1 MADWRTD
8 DRELL
13 ARILMAEAGNQGP
26 TGMTAVGNV
35 VMNRANAGGYGGDIR
50 SVIMKPGQFSPMNS
64 VTGYAGGEQGQD
76 IDSLRPSETS
86 YMVADTLLSGNAGDL
101 TGGSTHFFNPDI
113 SNPSWAEGKDF
124 KRIGDH
130 VFGSADAGRG
140 GKQPMQGRAGT
151 QGEAPMMQE
160 EQQPRGLLGT
170 LGIQKMQEGA
180 AGETGQRFYERD
192 TFKDT
197 AAALAQGFAA
207 MGTSPAL
214 QKMTADISSQRTE
227 AKARNKTV
235 EYLRA
240 NGRGDLAD
248 MIDQGM
254 ISGKDAAS
262 VLLAK
267 PEDGRTALVQNYEYF
282 IAQGMTPEQA
292 MAAVKTGST
301 TNVNMPKAIGTIPP
315 GYEVQYDDAGNPVS
329 MSAIPGGPAATEQAA
344 AAAAAGSEGT
354 RLVDAATDNIALI
367 DSIINNKALPSITG
381 LIQGR
386 LPPMS
391 QAGEDLNVKVAQL
404 QGKVFLEAF
413 QSLKGAG
420 AITEREG
427 TAAAEAGARLRRTQ
441 SGPAYIEALKELKM
455 YLDRGRRRALAGVTA
470 QDGDAYSGGTIGGV
484 TVGEPIK

>member
-35 VMNRANAGGYGGDIR
+35 VMNRANTGGYGGDIR
-50 SVIMKPGQFSPMNS
+50 GVIMKPGQFSPMNS

-76 IDSLRPSETS
+76 IDSLRPSDTS
-86 YMVADTLLSGNAGDL
+86 YMVADALLSGNAGDL
-101 TGGSTHFFNPDI
+101 TGGATHFFNPDI

-124 KRIGDH
+124 TRIGDH

-140 GKQPMQGRAGT
+140 GNQPAQRRAGT
-151 QGEAPMMQE
+151 QGVGPMMQE

-170 LGIQKMQEGA
+170 LGIQKMEEGA
-180 AGETGQRFYERD
+180 PGETGQRFYERD

-267 PEDGRTALVQNYEYF
+267 PEDERTALVRNYEYF

-292 MAAVKTGST
+292 MTAVKTGST
-301 TNVNMPKAIGTIPP
+301 TNVNMPKPVGTIPP
-315 GYEVQYDDAGNPVS
+315 GYAVQYDDAGNPVS
-329 MSAIPGGPAATEQAA
+329 MSAIPGGPAATERAA
-344 AAAAAGSEGT
+344 AAAEAGSEGD
-354 RLVDAATDNIALI
+354 RLVSAAD
-367 DSIINNKALPSITG
+367 DSIRLINEIYNDPNLESITG
-381 LIQGR
+381 MIQGR
-386 LPPMS
+386 IPPMS
-391 QAGEDLNVKVAQL
+391 QAGTDLNVKIEQAKGQ
-404 QGKVFLEAF
+404 VFMSAF
-413 QSLKGAG
+413 EGLKGAG
-420 AITEREG
+420 AITENESAAA
-427 TAAAEAGARLRRTQ
+427 TAAIARLQREQSAEAYRK
-441 SGPAYIEALKELKM
+441 SLKELVGL
-455 YLDRGRRRALAGVTA
+455 LDRGKRRAQAGVRASDT
-470 QDGDAYSGGTIGGV
+470 DEYGLV
-484 TVGEPIK
+484 VGEGF

>member
-35 VMNRANAGGYGGDIR
+35 VMNRANTGGYGGDIR
-50 SVIMKPGQFSPMNS
+50 GVIMKPGQFSPMNS

-76 IDSLRPSETS
+76 IDSLRPSDTS
-86 YMVADTLLSGNAGDL
+86 YMVADALLSGNAGDL
-101 TGGSTHFFNPDI
+101 TGGATHFFNPDI

-124 KRIGDH
+124 TRIGDH

-140 GKQPMQGRAGT
+140 GERPMQGRAGT

-170 LGIQKMQEGA
+170 LGIQKMEEGA
-180 AGETGQRFYERD
+180 PGEAGQRFYERD

-207 MGTSPAL
+207 MGGNESL
-214 QKMTADISSQRTE
+214 QDFASTVASQRTE

-254 ISGKDAAS
+254 ISGKDAAT

-267 PEDGRTALVQNYEYF
+267 PEDERTALVKNYEYF

-292 MAAVKTGST
+292 MIAVKTGNT
-301 TNVNMPKAIGTIPP
+301 TNVNLPKSIGQIPT
-315 GYEVQYDDAGNPVS
+315 GYSVQYDDAGNPVS
-329 MSAIPGGPAATEQAA
+329 MSPIAGGPAEAERAA
-344 AAAAAGSEGT
+344 AAAEAGSEGD
-354 RLVDAATDNIALI
+354 RLVSAAD
-367 DSIINNKALPSITG
+367 DSIRLINEIYNDPNLESITG
-381 LIQGR
+381 MIQGR
-386 LPPMS
+386 IPPMS
-391 QAGEDLNVKVAQL
+391 QAGTDLNVKIEQAKGQ
-404 QGKVFLEAF
+404 VFMSAF
-413 QSLKGAG
+413 ESLKGAG
-420 AITEREG
+420 AITENESAAA
-427 TAAAEAGARLRRTQ
+427 TAAIARLQREQSAEAYRK
-441 SGPAYIEALKELKM
+441 SLKELVDL
-455 YLDRGRRRALAGVTA
+455 LDRGKRRAQAGVRA
-470 QDGDAYSGGTIGGV
+470 SDNDEYGLV
-484 TVGEPIK
+484 VGEGF